1 MAKKTPEEI
10 EALKAK
16 YGDKSAEKAAAKAA
30 KKARFGAANADQNM
44 PAVEMRI
51 PFDRSEGGE
60 LDLSKPPWD
69 SYCEALEYNYRTSVF
84 FASGKWPEYQVR
96 HKVIRT

>member
-10 EALKAK
+10 AALKTK
-16 YGDKSAEKAAAKAA
+16 YGDKTAEKEAQRAA
-30 KKARFGAANADQNM
+30 KKAKFGDKNADQNM

-51 PFDRSEGGE
+51 PFDI
-60 LDLSKPPWD
+60 DLEKSPWD
-69 SYCEALEYNYRTSVF
+69 SYCDALEHNYRACTFLS
-84 FASGKWPEYQVR
+84 SGKWPEYPVK